1 VIQKVEKWR
10 VQELGQALNQL
21 ALLLR
26 RGENT
31 EWANV
36 FSHFGHEAQNITTH
50 ENFDLDVLKRLAQN
64 IVNCFDGIS
73 SLRKLVLNHEN
84 PRQMETLN
92 QKFREAIQLL
102 FEILASIEEKWT
114 EPIN

>member
-1 VIQKVEKWR
+1 MQKVEKWR
-10 VQELGQALNQL
+10 VLELGQALNQL

-26 RGENT
+26 KGENT

-36 FSHFGHEAQNITTH
+36 FSHFAQEAQNITHH

-64 IVNCFDGIS
+64 IVNCFDGTS
-73 SLRKLVLNHEN
+73 SLRNLVLNHMN

-92 QKFREAIQLL
+92 AKFREAIQTM